1 MFLQSCALWNLDLI
15 LTAAMEVD
23 GVPDVWMGKWAQ
35 KHLCVHSQQE
45 VTVSAVVCVTPKSLQ
60 AETMPCQG

>member
-1 MFLQSCALWNLDLI
+1 
-15 LTAAMEVD
+15 MEVD